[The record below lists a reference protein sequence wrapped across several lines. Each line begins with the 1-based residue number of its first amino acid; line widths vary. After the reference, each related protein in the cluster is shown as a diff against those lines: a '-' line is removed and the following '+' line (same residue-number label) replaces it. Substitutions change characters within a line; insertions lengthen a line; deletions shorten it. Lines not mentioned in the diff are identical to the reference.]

1 MTGVA
6 RPAGCEL
13 VSPMH
18 ILEQSKRNA
27 DPSREASHQ
36 FAPGPLCTLEERL
49 LVERRVAVHHQV
61 GERDCLG
68 RRLAIARDE
77 VMVRG
82 SGGSSR

>member
-1 MTGVA
+1 MLRDLQG
-6 RPAGCEL
+6 GL
-13 VSPMH
+13 VSSVH
-18 ILEQSKRNA
+18 ALKQSTERNA
-27 DPSREASHQ
+27 DPSRESSHQ
-36 FAPGPLCTLEERL
+36 FASGPLCTLEERL

-61 GERDCLG
+61 GECDCLG